1 MPLPPIEDLSHDIR
15 GRRVLLAADLSNLRF
30 RHGGPKPGSEAKR
43 GPVPGWFLFQYFV
56 KVQSAR
62 AEWVDAEK
70 SAPDQRSAFIP
81 RRGCALFNHNK
92 VRIARADHAF
102 RIYKAVHVNCDP
114 TAIHEHEVR
123 VADQPEM
130 ARPESLDEELLRMPP
145 KTEHFAVTRPE
156 LLLVHCRRL
165 IRARHVRLARARTRP
180 RLSPVYVRSAPL
192 NIRLST
198 HVCARLRFC
207 LRFSRLLL
215 LRRLHFLSFHRRC
228 RLRFVCLPLRLLWL
242 RILA

>member
-1 MPLPPIEDLSHDIR
+1 
-15 GRRVLLAADLSNLRF
+15 
-30 RHGGPKPGSEAKR
+30 
-43 GPVPGWFLFQYFV
+43 FLFPFYFPCPEL
-56 KVQSAR
+56 QHP
-62 AEWVDAEK
+62 VDAKK
-70 SAPDQRSAFIP
+70 SAPQFS
-81 RRGCALFNHNK
+81 GALLCHAANSLFDYNK
-92 VRIARADHAF
+92 LRIACADHSL
-102 RIYKAVHVNCDP
+102 RIYEAVHVNRDP
-114 TAIHEHEVR
+114 AAVHEREVC

-130 ARPESLDEELLRMPP
+130 ARPESLDEELFRMPP

-165 IRARHVRLARARTRP
+165 IRARHVRLTRARTRP
-180 RLSPVYVRSAPL
+180 RLSLVYVRSATL

-215 LRRLHFLSFHRRC
+215 LRGTHLLRFRRRC
-228 RLRFVCLPLRLLWL
+228 RLCFLRLPLRLLWL